1 MADFKVGDLVWAKM
15 RGFPHWPAQISK
27 IPNQH
32 NGKYSVFF
40 FGTHESAFVKVADL
54 FDYYENLSTYGIS
67 RKLNGFQKAM
77 DEIKEAAK
85 KKSKKVQKK
94 ENVNSAPRQQRNR
107 IPNRLISNEDFVVPQ
122 PKKIKGEGKSDKL
135 ESNSA
140 SINNSPRKRT
150 DSASSTERSRK
161 RISYSERFGVDLSDI
176 ESTYPN
182 VRNNFFAG
190 MPMFEGLESEQS
202 EDEIAKL
209 FGGRKRRR
217 TRSKLFDDYCLPGI
231 GKSPR
236 DRSGSFSST
245 NGRTRLISGFS
256 DTFDDIEFNPN
267 VLFNAIDDLPSEES
281 DRAITPEAPT
291 AMPLQEKKC
300 YSCGCLCEVW
310 KRKYKCT
317 NRDCNRWNGVV
328 EAPSMKP
335 ASIHPLA
342 FNWDKSYLDDIP
354 MSDSSDKELK
364 KPNLSLDPTLGTE
377 MAVDQISKIKQEL
390 MTEIEESVSA
400 APTPIPE
407 PSPVDRS
414 DALLSSAMSST
425 MFEFNEPLP
434 PQREPPK
441 DISSII
447 TQQQKTR
454 IQNQETSGIRMEQYE
469 PHKRMIR
476 PGNRSRAKVEK
487 TPPVSS
493 NGVRYCYFCPG
504 QVRPQMCG
512 GNKHRWRCVD
522 KKCRKWYGWVKS
534 SDEIPRD
541 LGKKGRWK
549 DLVIRVQ
556 SSQNEFEDR
565 LASDMIQKNGDQDS
579 YGPDEERGRVKR
591 RYRRCKPQP
600 WRDIS
605 PLTVKESYYEP
616 SCMEQRPRW
625 WIQERKKADF
635 SPEREFGVD
644 VLDAAAS
651 FRLIANSMLTA
662 ANTKTDEYGSVNGA
676 LDLLMDS
683 LMSSLGPLMTIAKQI
698 PGINLPDDT
707 VQKVWN
713 ATSLHTPMF

>member
-1 MADFKVGDLVWAKM
+1 MEIPEFKVGDLVWAKM
-15 RGFPHWPAQISK
+15 RGYPHWPAQISK
-27 IPNQH
+27 NPTQS
-32 NGKYSVFF
+32 NGKYVVSF
-40 FGTHESAFVKVADL
+40 FGTQESAFVKPSDIC
-54 FDYYENLSTYGIS
+54 DYFQNLDTYGIP
-67 RKLNGFQKAM
+67 RKLNDFQKAM
-77 DEIKEAAK
+77 EEIKEVAK
-85 KKSKKVQKK
+85 KKAKKGQKK
-94 ENVNSAPRQQRNR
+94 ENSNSTPRQQRNR

-122 PKKIKGEGKSDKL
+122 PKKLKGEEKSGKSD
-135 ESNSA
+135 SGAPSQ
-140 SINNSPRKRT
+140 NNSPRKRT

-182 VRNNFFAG
+182 AVRDNLFPGF
-190 MPMFEGLESEQS
+190 PMFEGLESEQS
-202 EDEIAKL
+202 EDEINKL
-209 FGGRKRRR
+209 LGVRKRRR
-217 TRSKLFDDYCLPGI
+217 TRSRLFDDYFLPGT
-231 GKSPR
+231 GKR

-256 DTFDDIEFNPN
+256 DTFDDLDFNPH

-300 YSCGCLCEVW
+300 YSCGCLCDVV
-310 KRKYKCT
+310 KRKWKCS
-317 NRDCNRWNGVV
+317 NRDCNRWNGVL
-328 EAPSMKP
+328 ETPSMKP
-335 ASIHPLA
+335 ASVHPLA
-342 FNWDKSYLDDIP
+342 FNWDKTYLEDIP
-354 MSDSSDKELK
+354 MSDSSDKADFK
-364 KPNLSLDPTLGTE
+364 KPLTLDTGSGAD
-377 MAVDQISKIKQEL
+377 MAADQITKIKQEL
-390 MTEIEESVSA
+390 MIEETVSA
-400 APTPIPE
+400 TATPVPE
-407 PSPVDRS
+407 PSPVQPADPVL
-414 DALLSSAMSST
+414 ASSSSI
-425 MFEFNEPLP
+425 FQFKEQIP

-441 DISSII
+441 EMPPGMIPPQKSQII
-447 TQQQKTR
+447 H
-454 IQNQETSGIRMEQYE
+454 NQEPSGIRLEQYE

-487 TPPVSS
+487 TPPVTS

-565 LASDMIQKNGDQDS
+565 LASDMIQKNGDQDA
-579 YGPDEERGRVKR
+579 YGQDEERGRVKR

-644 VLDAAAS
+644 ILDAAAS

-683 LMSSLGPLMTIAKQI
+683 LMSSLGPLMTIAKHI
-698 PGINLPDDT
+698 PGLNLPEET
-707 VQKVWN
+707 LQRVKIN
-713 ATSLHTPMF
+713 